1 VGLKERFPNLANTV
15 YATATAGSAGLL
27 LVLLL
32 VAGRFLSVDDYGRFS
47 YALAVATIIETV
59 MDIGLA
65 HVTVREVARDRE
77 RAPALLRHVLGLKLA
92 WVAGGLL
99 LVAIVPGLLRSD
111 PVVVRLCYALGIS
124 AAIRSYSLTARGYL
138 QGMNRFDLETL
149 VVVSDRVLLLGFGI
163 AALAVYSSVTALGL
177 AFVLARVVMFAFMTM
192 LLRGLTGAAGGSRP
206 AYDRQVWRD
215 LQAAA
220 LPLGFFMISL
230 NLYSYVDTVILG
242 AMRSNAEI
250 GWYSAAYRIY
260 EGLTYPP
267 SIIASLVTP
276 RLSYLF
282 VHDRGRVSGVLSR
295 ALAGAALLGVVL
307 GGAAVFAARPIIHL
321 LFGEAFDAA
330 VDPLRILAGGAVF
343 VFCTW
348 VLHAAAI
355 ATNLDRRLF
364 LTTVVGLS
372 SNIALN
378 VLFIPRWGISGA
390 AAATVVAEAITVTLL
405 VAQLWRHLP
414 RRA

>member
-1 VGLKERFPNLANTV
+1 MPTLSERLPWLRRGAF
-15 YATATAGSAGLL
+15 ATASAGSAGLL
-27 LVLLL
+27 LILLL

-65 HVTVREVARDRE
+65 HVTVREVARDRRE
-77 RAPALLRHVLGLKLA
+77 APKLLRHVLGLKLA
-92 WVAGGLL
+92 WVAGGLVL
-99 LVAIVPGLLRSD
+99 MAVVPPLLRAD
-111 PVVVRLCYALGIS
+111 PVVVRLCYLLGLS
-124 AAIRSYSLTARGYL
+124 AAVRSYFLTARGFL
-138 QGMNRFDLETL
+138 QGLDRFDLEAV
-149 VVVSDRVLLLGFGI
+149 VVVSDRVLLLLFGV
-163 AALAVYSSVTALGL
+163 AALTLYYDVTALGI
-177 AFVLARVVMFAFMTM
+177 AFVVARLVTFAGVT
-192 LLRGLTGAAGGSRP
+192 LLLGRLSGSARP
-206 AYDRQVWRD
+206 AFDRQVWKR

-230 NLYSYVDTVILG
+230 NLYNYVDAVILG
-242 AMRSNAEI
+242 TMRSNAET

-282 VHDRGRVSGVLSR
+282 IHDRTRVRGLLQR
-295 ALAGAALLGVVL
+295 ALAGAAVLGIVL
-307 GGAAVFAARPIIHL
+307 GGIAVVAARPVVRL
-321 LFGEAFDAA
+321 LFGEPFEPA
-330 VDPLRILAGGAVF
+330 VEPLRILAGGAMF
-343 VFCTW
+343 AFSTW

-372 SNIALN
+372 TNVVLNI
-378 VLFIPRWGISGA
+378 LFIPRWGISGA
-390 AAATVVAEAITVTLL
+390 AIATVVAEAVTVTLL
-405 VAQLWRHLP
+405 LVQLRKHLGGP
-414 RRA
+414 R

>member
-1 VGLKERFPNLANTV
+1 
-15 YATATAGSAGLL
+15 
-27 LVLLL
+27 
-32 VAGRFLSVDDYGRFS
+32 
-47 YALAVATIIETV
+47 

-92 WVAGGLL
+92 WIAGGLV
-99 LVAIVPGLLRSD
+99 LVALVPIVLRYD
-111 PVVVRLCYALGIS
+111 PVVVGLCYALGVS
-124 AAIRSYSLTARGYL
+124 TAIRSYFLTARGFL
-138 QGMNRFDLETL
+138 QGMNRFDLEA
-149 VVVSDRVLLLGFGI
+149 VIVVSDRVLLLAFGV
-163 AALAVYSSVTALGL
+163 AALAVYSNVTALGL
-177 AFVLARVVMFAFMTM
+177 AFVAARLVMFVFVSV
-192 LLRGLTGAAGGSRP
+192 LLGGLTGAAGGSRP
-206 AYDRQVWRD
+206 AYDRQIWKD

-242 AMRSNAEI
+242 AMRTNAEI

-267 SIIASLVTP
+267 SIVASLVTP
-276 RLSYLF
+276 KLSYLF
-282 VHDRGRVSGVLSR
+282 IHDRLRVNRVLTQ
-295 ALAGAALLGVVL
+295 ALAATALLGVVL
-307 GGAAVFAARPIIHL
+307 GGAAMLAARPIMHL
-321 LFGEAFDAA
+321 LFGTGFDPA
-330 VDPLRILAGGAVF
+330 VDPLRILAGGACF

-348 VLHAAAI
+348 ILHAAAI

-364 LTTVVGLS
+364 LTTIVGLG

-390 AAATVVAEAITVTLL
+390 AAATVIAEAITVTLL
-405 VAQLWRHLP
+405 IAQLWRHL
-414 RRA
+414 RRHP